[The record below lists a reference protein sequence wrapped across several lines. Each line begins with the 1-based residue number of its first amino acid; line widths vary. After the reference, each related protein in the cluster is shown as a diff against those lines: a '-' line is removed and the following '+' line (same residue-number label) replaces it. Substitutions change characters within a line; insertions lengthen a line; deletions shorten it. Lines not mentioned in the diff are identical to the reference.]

1 MSWGTDIIYAEGER
15 KKKGPQ
21 GYFRLARGGG
31 VAKFLYRILGG
42 LAS

>member
-1 MSWGTDIIYAEGER
+1 MSWGTDIIYVEEE
-15 KKKGPQ
+15 KKK
-21 GYFRLARGGG
+21 RSLMAILDWLEGGG

>member
-1 MSWGTDIIYAEGER
+1 MSWGTDIIYVEGE
-15 KKKGPQ
+15 KKKEPH
-21 GYFRLARGGG
+21 GYFRLSRGWG

>member
-1 MSWGTDIIYAEGER
+1 MQRER
-15 KKKGPQ
+15 EKK
-21 GYFRLARGGG
+21 RGLKAILDWLEGG

>member
-1 MSWGTDIIYAEGER
+1 MSWGTDIIYLEGER
-15 KKKGPQ
+15 GKK
-21 GYFRLARGGG
+21 RGLKAILDWLEEG